1 MSVTLQNSQ
10 CVIQDKQSRISGIKI
25 ASKLLSM
32 IENTCMLL
40 EIMEYPPD
48 ERSHTQLA
56 TLPGSDYKTTFRHRG
71 GEIKPQFRCITNRFT
86 LYLVQVSKS
95 LSIYSRADNIT
106 IAYLEGKSRNSTDVA
121 NISCQVFCWIIL
133 SNVEQLRLTPV
144 LILKFS
150 ANLIGIEAL
159 QYR

>member
-1 MSVTLQNSQ
+1 MSVITLHHSQ
-10 CVIQDKQSRISGIKI
+10 VVIQDKQSRISGIKI

-48 ERSHTQLA
+48 ERPHTKLA

-106 IAYLEGKSRNSTDVA
+106 IAYLEGKSRNSTDAA
-121 NISCQVFCWIIL
+121 NISQYIFCCRIFY
-133 SNVEQLRLTPV
+133 NVAQLRLTQWPMTIICGV
-144 LILKFS
+144 
-150 ANLIGIEAL
+150 
-159 QYR
+159 R

>member
-1 MSVTLQNSQ
+1 MSVITLHHSQ
-10 CVIQDKQSRISGIKI
+10 VVIQDEQSRISGIKK

-40 EIMEYPPD
+40 EIMEYPRD
-48 ERSHTQLA
+48 ERTHTKPA

-71 GEIKPQFRCITNRFT
+71 GEIKPQFCCITNRFT

-106 IAYLEGKSRNSTDVA
+106 IAYLEGKSRNSTDAA

-133 SNVEQLRLTPV
+133 SNVAQLRL
-144 LILKFS
+144 IS
-150 ANLIGIEAL
+150 I
-159 QYR
+159 